1 MRAML
6 VAIDG
11 SDVALRALEHAAC
24 QASCAADLC
33 LHVVCVQPPPR
44 VYGEIDV
51 YVGEQRMHELGES
64 VARSIL
70 DDARERLRGRVAHF
84 ELERLEGE
92 PGAAIARRAA
102 EIGCESIVMGTHG
115 RSRLGSALMGSVAQ
129 HVVHA
134 SPVPVTLVK

>member
-1 MRAML
+1 MRTML

-11 SDVALRALEHAAC
+11 SDVALRALEHAAR
-24 QASCAADLC
+24 QASGGADLC

-51 YVGEQRMHELGES
+51 YVGERRMHELGES
-64 VARSIL
+64 VAHAIL
-70 DDARERLRGRVAHF
+70 EDARERLHGRVTHF
-84 ELERLEGE
+84 ELESVEGD
-92 PGAAIARRAA
+92 PGAVIARRAA
-102 EIGCESIVMGTHG
+102 ELGCESIVMGTHG
-115 RSRLGSALMGSVAQ
+115 RGRLGSALMGSVAQ